1 MKIEEIFGDFPYE
14 PNAGNFFPDYF
25 SGLQINN
32 EK

>member
-1 MKIEEIFGDFPYE
+1 MKIEKIFGDFPYE
-14 PNAGNFFPDYF
+14 PNAGKCFLDYF